1 MTWTYLNKEFLRREE
16 VKISPFD
23 RGFLFGDGVYE
34 VIPVYEEK
42 PFLLEDHLSRLGRSL
57 NSTGIKNPQKWN
69 DIPGIIHELVK
80 KNTFSNQSVYV
91 QVTRGEDSI
100 RNHIPDPKVQ
110 PTLFITSS
118 ELKVNPYR
126 LDPERKGLEVKTL
139 EDPRWNRC
147 DIKAVTLLS
156 NIIAMKEA
164 NLEGNDGVIFCTNG
178 EITEGAASNV
188 FAVFDNQVITTPES
202 NKILSGITRKHIIS
216 LLNNKGIEV
225 LETVLKLE
233 DIHKAEEVWV
243 TSSTQEIQPVTKIDG
258 RELSIKKSYKDC
270 LWYELLTSYFS
281 LA

>member
-1 MTWTYLNKEFLRREE
+1 M
-16 VKISPFD
+16 
-23 RGFLFGDGVYE
+23 FGDWVYE

-42 PFLLEDHLSRLGRSL
+42 AFLLEDHLARLGRSL

-80 KNTFSNQSVYV
+80 RNTFKNQSVYI
-91 QVTRGEDSI
+91 QITRGEDSI
-100 RNHIPDPKVQ
+100 RNHIPSPKVQ

-118 ELKVNPYR
+118 ELKINPYR
-126 LDPERKGLEVKTL
+126 LDPEKKGLEVKTL

-156 NIIAMKEA
+156 NVMAMNEA
-164 NLEGNDGVIFCTNG
+164 NLEGNDGVIFCANG

-202 NKILSGITRKHIIS
+202 NRILSGITRKHVIS
-216 LLNNKGIEV
+216 LLNNKGIQV
-225 LETVLKLE
+225 LERVLKLE
-233 DIHKAEEVWV
+233 EIYRAKEVWI

-258 RELSIKKSYKDC
+258 REINLKKSYQDC
-270 LWYELLTSYFS
+270 LWYELLSSYFS

>member
-1 MTWTYLNKEFLRREE
+1 MSWTYLNKEFLRREE

-34 VIPVYEEK
+34 VIPVYEGIA
-42 PFLLEDHLSRLGRSL
+42 FLLEDHIARLSRSL
-57 NSTGIKNPQKWN
+57 NSTGIKNPQKWK
-69 DIPGIIHELVK
+69 DIPQIILELVK
-80 KNTFSNQSVYV
+80 KNNFSNQSVYL

-100 RNHIPDPKVQ
+100 RNHVPDPECE

-118 ELKVNPYR
+118 ELKVNPFR
-126 LDPERKGLEVKTL
+126 LDPERKGLSVKTL
-139 EDPRWNRC
+139 EDPRWKRC

-156 NIIAMKEA
+156 NIMAMKEA
-164 NLEGNDGVIFCTNG
+164 NQEGNDGVIFCANG

-202 NKILSGITRKHIIS
+202 NQILSGITRKHVIS
-216 LLNNKGIEV
+216 LLNHKGIEV
-225 LETVLKLE
+225 LERVLKLE
-233 DIHKAEEVWV
+233 EIYRAEEVWI

-258 RELSIKKSYKDC
+258 REIDLKKPYEDC

>member
-42 PFLLEDHLSRLGRSL
+42 AFLLEDHLARLGRSL

-80 KNTFSNQSVYV
+80 INTFSNQSVYI

-126 LDPERKGLEVKTL
+126 LDPQKKGLEVKTL

-156 NIIAMKEA
+156 NIMAMKEA
-164 NLEGNDGVIFCTNG
+164 NLEGNDGVIFCADG
-178 EITEGAASNV
+178 EITEGARTSAYKYLGLSYN
-188 FAVFDNQVITTPES
+188 NQSLIFI
-202 NKILSGITRKHIIS
+202 NTRKIS
-216 LLNNKGIEV
+216 DEKD
-225 LETVLKLE
+225 LENTIVHELVHQRFPYLSHGKRFTKL
-233 DIHKAEEVWV
+233 VR
-243 TSSTQEIQPVTKIDG
+243 QGLRG
-258 RELSIKKSYKDC
+258 RKFPPYQKRK
-270 LWYELLTSYFS
+270 
-281 LA
+281 

>member
-42 PFLLEDHLSRLGRSL
+42 PFLLEDHLGRLGRSL

-126 LDPERKGLEVKTL
+126 LDPEKKGLEVKSCLLYTSPS
-139 EDPRWNRC
+139 PR
-147 DIKAVTLLS
+147 D
-156 NIIAMKEA
+156 
-164 NLEGNDGVIFCTNG
+164 
-178 EITEGAASNV
+178 
-188 FAVFDNQVITTPES
+188 
-202 NKILSGITRKHIIS
+202 
-216 LLNNKGIEV
+216 
-225 LETVLKLE
+225 
-233 DIHKAEEVWV
+233 
-243 TSSTQEIQPVTKIDG
+243 
-258 RELSIKKSYKDC
+258 
-270 LWYELLTSYFS
+270 
-281 LA
+281 

>member
-1 MTWTYLNKEFLRREE
+1 MTWTYLNKDFIRKEE

-34 VIPVYEEK
+34 VIPVYEGIS
-42 PFLLEDHLSRLGRSL
+42 FLLEDHIARLSRSL

-80 KNTFSNQSVYV
+80 KNNFSNQSVYL
-91 QVTRGEDSI
+91 QITRGEDSI
-100 RNHIPDPKVQ
+100 RNHIPDPEVE

-118 ELKVNPYR
+118 ELKVNPFR
-126 LDPERKGLEVKTL
+126 LDPERKGLSVKTL

-156 NIIAMKEA
+156 NIMAMKEA
-164 NLEGNDGVIFCTNG
+164 NLEGNDGVIFCADG

-202 NKILSGITRKHIIS
+202 NQILSGITRKHVIS
-216 LLNNKGIEV
+216 LLHNKGIEV
-225 LETVLKLE
+225 LERALKLE
-233 DIHKAEEVWV
+233 EIYKAEEVWL
-243 TSSTQEIQPVTKIDG
+243 TSSTQEIQPITKIDG
-258 RELSIKKSYKDC
+258 REIDLKKPYADC
-270 LWYELLTSYFS
+270 LWHELLTSYFS
-281 LA
+281 LV